1 MGRDE
6 IRAPLKTPAFEATF
20 WPPALFVKFANL
32 TFTLRCYR
40 LDSTETKALPFNLSA
55 LG

>member
-1 MGRDE
+1 MSSLKKRLRGR
-6 IRAPLKTPAFEATF
+6 PLF

-32 TFTLRCYR
+32 TFTLRCYM
-40 LDSTETKALPFNLSA
+40 LDSTETKTLPFNLSA